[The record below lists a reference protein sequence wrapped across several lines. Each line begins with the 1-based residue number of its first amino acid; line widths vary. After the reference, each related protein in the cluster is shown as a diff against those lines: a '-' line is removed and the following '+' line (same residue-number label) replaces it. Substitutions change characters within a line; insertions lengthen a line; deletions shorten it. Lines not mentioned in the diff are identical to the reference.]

1 MAGAKRKGTWLHG
14 AILAFFGRATGNGS
28 KPFKQWCAL
37 QHRSLAWFQVPCA
50 KQWLTAG
57 DTWLIPFGRV
67 SSLARLGRCLWL
79 RKRATMDI
87 PQEEHLQSSKTK
99 PKCRRR
105 NKGMCLQDRPVL
117 EPNAAGIDVGAR
129 EMFVAVPPGR
139 DEHPVQ
145 VFATFTEDLERLAD
159 WLVQCGVTTVAMES
173 TGVYWIPLYEILE
186 QRGIRPCL
194 VNARHMKNVPGRRT
208 DWHECQWLQFLHSVG
223 LLRASFRPEENICAV
238 RTVLRHRSELVM
250 AASQH
255 VQHMHKALTQM
266 NLQIHHVISD
276 ITGTTGL
283 AIVDAILAGQRD
295 AAELAKLRDPHIKAH
310 EETIRKSLV
319 GNWRAEHLFTLKQSR
334 ELYRTYQQLIVGCD
348 LEIEKMLPTFE
359 ARTDPVDKPLPPD
372 RKRNRAGKK
381 RRKKNG
387 HPNPGV
393 DLRTETYKLFGVD
406 VTQIP
411 GLEENALPL
420 FSEVGRDMSK
430 WPTAGHFVSWLALCP
445 DNDISGG
452 KLLWRGVRTVKNRAG
467 HLFRLAAFSLHHS
480 LTPLGNYL
488 RRMKAKLGPEAA
500 TTATAHKIAVIF
512 YTMVKNQVEYDE
524 SIWATRDA
532 HREKRLEM
540 KLKRQAKL
548 LGYQLVPMEQNAA

>member
-1 MAGAKRKGTWLHG
+1 M
-14 AILAFFGRATGNGS
+14 N
-28 KPFKQWCAL
+28 
-37 QHRSLAWFQVPCA
+37 
-50 KQWLTAG
+50 
-57 DTWLIPFGRV
+57 
-67 SSLARLGRCLWL
+67 
-79 RKRATMDI
+79 I
-87 PQEEHLQSSKTK
+87 PQHLPSSKTK
-99 PKCRRR
+99 PKHRKR
-105 NKGMCLQDRPVL
+105 NKGMCLEDRPVL

-159 WLVQCGVTTVAMES
+159 WLLQCEVTTVAMES

-310 EETIRKSLV
+310 AETIRKSLV
-319 GNWRAEHLFTLKQSR
+319 GNWRSEHLFTLKQSR
-334 ELYRTYQQLIVGCD
+334 GLYRTYQQLIVDCD
-348 LEIEKMLPTFE
+348 LEIETMLHAFE
-359 ARTDPVDKPLPPD
+359 PRTDPVERPLPSD
-372 RKRNRAGKK
+372 QKRNRAGKK
-381 RRKKNG
+381 RRRKNG

-430 WPTAGHFVSWLALCP
+430 WPTAAHFASWLALCP

-488 RRMKAKLGPEAA
+488 RRMKAKLGPRAA

-540 KLKRQAKL
+540 KLKRQAKQ
-548 LGYQLVPMEQNAA
+548 LGYQLVPIEHKAA